1 LSHIRHLFD
10 VTYDL
15 RGFVFEFGAREKR
28 QICQQLAFSVF
39 GKEISGCVR
48 GASASENSISKK

>member
-1 LSHIRHLFD
+1 
-10 VTYDL
+10 
-15 RGFVFEFGAREKR
+15 VFEFGAREKR